1 MKIAFISYEYPPDTA
16 DGGIAT
22 YVQQAASMLQLR
34 GNQVEVFAAS
44 RQRSGT
50 ETEPSGVVV
59 HRIEHQRARVDFA
72 QPIAQMFANRHQK
85 IGFDVLEGPD
95 YDADSR
101 IAVQLVPEIPL
112 VVKLHTPCVILN
124 QFKQPSL
131 EEVVR
136 KKISL
141 YRRGIK
147 PWVDMERAHAL
158 NADEIAAPSHS
169 IGSKLIKIWGLNPH
183 KVNVFPL
190 PYIPSPES
198 LSIPVNTLTNTV
210 SFIGRLEIRK
220 GVIDLAKAIPLILA
234 KQPQTKFRFVGAT
247 SGTLNPKQTML
258 EYLQELLQPYLKSVE
273 FTGKLPPD
281 RIPSI
286 LSSTDVCVFPSIWEN
301 FPYVCLEAMAAGR
314 GVVGSSSGGMAEMIN
329 SDAVGRLVPPQSPE
343 KIAQAVVELLAAPQL
358 RQQIGDAARARV
370 MELCNLERV
379 GSLQE
384 ASYRRAIAQ
393 KKANSLSADRHY

>member
-22 YVQQAASMLQLR
+22 YVKQAANMLQIR

-59 HRIEHQRARVDFA
+59 HRIEHQHQRVDFA
-72 QPIAQMFANRHQK
+72 EPIAQMFARRHQE

-101 IAVQLVPEIPL
+101 LAVQLVPDIPL
-112 VVKLHTPCVILN
+112 VVKLHTPGAILD
-124 QFKQPSL
+124 QFHKPSL
-131 EEVVR
+131 EQVVR

-141 YRRGIK
+141 YRRGIN
-147 PWVDMERAHAL
+147 PWVDMERAHAM
-158 NADEIAAPSHS
+158 NADEIAAPSQS
-169 IGSKLIKIWGLNPH
+169 IGSKLIKIWGLNPQ

-198 LSIPVNTLTNTV
+198 LNIPVNTLTNTV

-220 GVIDLAKAIPLILA
+220 GVMDLARAIPLILA

-247 SGTLNPKQTML
+247 GNTLNPQQSML

-273 FTGKLPPD
+273 FTGKLPPEQ
-281 RIPSI
+281 IPEV
-286 LSSTDVCVFPSIWEN
+286 LSNTDICVFPSLWEN

-314 GVVGSSSGGMAEMIN
+314 GIVGSNSGGMAEMLN
-329 SDAVGRLVPPQSPE
+329 SEAVGRLVPPQSPE

-358 RQQIGDAARARV
+358 RQELGNAARARV
-370 MELCNLERV
+370 LAQFSIERI

-393 KKANSLSADRHY
+393 KKLKV